1 MAIQGL
7 RTTANFVTDQRPKN
21 WREGILLLDPNGDTP
36 LVGLTSVM
44 KKRSTDDAEF
54 NWWEKILSTRR
65 LQLTSSATVIT
76 SSNTVWTLDATN
88 GNGKSVKEGDLLR
101 VMQTG
106 EIVRVAADPT
116 ADTSITVVRAWGD
129 TAATAVNTTTAG
141 VNPILIVVGSAY
153 EEGSLAPSGVNF
165 DPTKK
170 FNYTQIFRNTLEI
183 TRTAS
188 KTRLRTGDAVKEA
201 KRECLQYHGIDME
214 RAFWLGDRKETTING
229 KPARSTGGFL
239 WTLNNYQSGVN
250 VKDAFA
256 DHAAG
261 VQMQHFEEYLLN
273 IFKFGSSEKMA
284 FCGNRSLLTIQQI
297 VRKNSHFQIQ
307 SGIKEYGMD
316 VSRFSCPFG
325 TLVLKNHPLFNQ
337 DVSGTTGGTAY
348 YGMESWLAVMD
359 MANFKYVY
367 LDGSDTTYQ
376 PVLQSNGMDGMQSG
390 YLSECGLEISHPVT
404 HYLIKNLVSAA
415 VDA

>member
-7 RTTANFVTDQRPKN
+7 RTTANFVADQRPKN
-21 WREGILLLDPNGDTP
+21 WREGILLLNPNGSTP

-44 KKRSTDDAEF
+44 KKRETDDPEF
-54 NWWEKILSTRR
+54 NWWEKALQTRR
-65 LQLTSSATVIT
+65 LQMASSATALT
-76 SSNTVWTLDATN
+76 TSNTSITLDSTN
-88 GNGKSVKEGDLLR
+88 GNGKSIKEGDLLR

-106 EIVRVAADPT
+106 EILRVAADPT
-116 ADTSITVVRAWGD
+116 SDTSIIVTRAWGD
-129 TAATAVNTTTAG
+129 TAATAVNTTTSG
-141 VNPILIVVGSAY
+141 VNPMLLVIGSVY
-153 EEGSLAPSGVNF
+153 EEGSMAPTGINF

-170 FNYTQIFRNTLEI
+170 YNYTQIFRNTLEM

-201 KRECLQYHGIDME
+201 KRECLEYHGIDME

-239 WTLNNYQSGVN
+239 WLLTNYQSGAN
-250 VKDAFA
+250 IKNAKT
-256 DHAAG
+256 DHSSG
-261 VQMQHFEEYLLN
+261 VTMEGLEEYMYN
-273 IFKFGSSEKMA
+273 IFKYGSKEKMA
-284 FCGNRSLLTIQQI
+284 FCGNRSLLTINQI

-316 VSRFSCPFG
+316 VTRVFTPFG
-325 TLVLKNHPLFNQ
+325 TLVMKNHPLFNQ
-337 DVSGTTGGTAY
+337 DEGGINTTAY

-359 MANFKYVY
+359 MANVKYVY
-367 LDGSDTTYQ
+367 LTGSDTNYQ

-390 YLSECGLEISHPVT
+390 YLTEAGLELSHPVT
-404 HYLIKNLVSAA
+404 HYLIKNLVDAA